1 MKKIFKGFLVFMMI
15 FSFIAKYKA
24 LDEREV
30 LTEIVVTSNT
40 SSIPNYKGVIAS
52 PVFNITSG
60 SEAHFDTSQGFW
72 RRLGDRLL
80 DLMVISL
87 ILVHGNIVLK

>member
-60 SEAHFDTSQGFW
+60 SEAHFDTSQHQFINLTINNSCSCFCH
-72 RRLGDRLL
+72 RHFLT
-80 DLMVISL
+80 I
-87 ILVHGNIVLK
+87 